1 MSAAEPL
8 AKTAPVQTLSEH
20 TRQVW
25 EAAEAMARAIQLPP
39 DLLETL
45 RHAVWLHDVGKAAE
59 GFQKMLQGGAVWR
72 HRHELL
78 SGAVALAVGVPDEAI
93 LAIVTHHHPLNDK
106 ALTESGFL
114 ATDSVWKKHGL
125 PQWLDLLRQLERW
138 WQWLGRFLQEAG
150 YPPLPSSPTD
160 LPSLRK
166 VLSCFSKP
174 NLKTRPPELRK
185 SLILLRGIL
194 IAADHLASGHHTVP
208 RSLSP
213 PRWQFRWRRFQ
224 VEMSHTD
231 GDVLLEAP
239 TGSGK
244 TEAALLWALHN
255 RRGEARIFYVLP
267 TQASINAMVDR
278 LRHPEAFGEHS
289 VAPVHAR
296 VLQQEFQARFNE
308 GNYVQAAQESRARTD
323 LYRQFYAPVKVL
335 TPFQIIKHLFGQRYF
350 EVGLAELQG
359 ALLIV
364 DEVHA
369 YDARVQALLETSLKY
384 LREEF
389 GVRVC
394 FMSATFPSFLKERLR
409 LVVPG
414 AREISAYG
422 EHSMERIRHRLQVL
436 DSSLEEC
443 ASAIRN
449 DLTQGKRVLV
459 ICNRVAQAQ
468 ELYQQF
474 DDVPSCRLLHARF
487 TYRDRANIEREILNG
502 HSQPQLLIATQ
513 VVEVSLDISYD
524 TCYTELAPV
533 DDLLQRFGRV
543 NRKGDAPQPAWVYVC
558 TQYDEQQIKR
568 IYDVE
573 RLQRT
578 LASAPDGK
586 ELSQQVLLSWLEE
599 VYASGWTQ
607 GEKRTYEDTLRSMEQ
622 VLRDLVPLYD
632 AEHGVDFDSLF
643 DAVEVVPSSLQEEYL
658 RRVTERQWLYAH
670 ELMVPLRWGTLQGLK
685 AKGAVTMAQGTPVAN
700 VGYDAQ
706 LGLLAEQVVDQ
717 SWIV

>member
-1 MSAAEPL
+1 MTSAEPL
-8 AKTAPVQTLSEH
+8 AKAAPAQTLSEH

-39 DLLETL
+39 ALFEML
-45 RHAVWLHDVGKAAE
+45 RHAVWLHDVGKAAA
-59 GFQKMLQGGAVWR
+59 GFQRMLQEGDSWQ

-78 SGAVALAVGVPDEAI
+78 SGAVALALGVPEEAV
-93 LAIVTHHHPLNDK
+93 LAIVTHHRALNDE
-106 ALTESGFL
+106 AMAESGHL
-114 ATDSVWKKHGL
+114 AADSVWQKHGL
-125 PQWLDLLRQLERW
+125 LQWRNLLGEMEGW
-138 WQWLGRFLQEAG
+138 WQWLRQFLQEAG
-150 YPPLPSSPTD
+150 YSPLSSSPTE
-160 LPSLRK
+160 LPSLREL
-166 VLSCFSKP
+166 LSRFSKSA
-174 NLKTRPPELRK
+174 LRACHPELRK
-185 SLILLRGIL
+185 RLILCRGIL
-194 IAADHLASGHHTVP
+194 VAADHLASGHRTVP
-208 RSLSP
+208 RSLHP
-213 PRWQFRWRRFQ
+213 PQWRFRWRPFQ
-224 VEMSHTD
+224 IEMSHTD

-278 LRHPEAFGEHS
+278 LRRSEAFGEDS

-308 GNYVQAAQESRARTD
+308 ENYVQAAQESRTRTD

-359 ALLIV
+359 AMLIV

-409 LVVPG
+409 CVAPG

-422 EHSMERIRHRLQVL
+422 ENCFARARHRLRLL
-436 DSSLEEC
+436 DASLEEC
-443 ASAIRN
+443 TSAIRN

-474 DDVPSCRLLHARF
+474 DDVPSRRLLHARF
-487 TYRDRANIEREILNG
+487 TYRDRANIEREILNE

-524 TCYTELAPV
+524 TCYTEVAPV

-543 NRKGDAPQPAWVYVC
+543 NRTGDAPQPAWVYVC
-558 TQYDEQQIKR
+558 AQYDEQQIKR

-586 ELSQQVLLSWLEE
+586 DLNQEVLLSWLEE

-607 GEKRTYEDTLRSMEQ
+607 SEKRTYEDTLRSMEQ

-706 LGLLAEQVVDQ
+706 LGLLAERVVDQ

>member
-1 MSAAEPL
+1 MNAAEPL

-20 TRQVW
+20 IQQVW
-25 EAAEAMARAIQLPP
+25 EAAETMAKAVQLPP
-39 DLLETL
+39 ALLEML
-45 RHAVWLHDVGKAAE
+45 RHAIWLHDVGKAAE
-59 GFQKMLQGGAVWR
+59 GFQKMLQGGDMWQ

-78 SGAVALAVGVPDEAI
+78 SGAVALAVGVPEEAV
-93 LAIVTHHHPLNDK
+93 LAIVTHHRSLNDA
-106 ALTESGFL
+106 ALAESGYL
-114 ATDSVWKKHGL
+114 AIDSVWQKHGL
-125 PQWLDLLRQLERW
+125 PRWLDLLRQLERW
-138 WQWLGRFLQEAG
+138 WQWLERFLQEAG
-150 YPPLPSSPTD
+150 YPPLPPSPTD
-160 LPSLRK
+160 LPSLRD
-166 VLSCFSKP
+166 VLSRFSKP
-174 NLKTRPPELRK
+174 SLKTCSPELRK
-185 SLILLRGIL
+185 TLTLLRGIL

-208 RSLSP
+208 P
-213 PRWQFRWRRFQ
+213 PLPLPQWGFRWYPFQ
-224 VEMSHTD
+224 KQMSHTE

-255 RRGEARIFYVLP
+255 RRGEARIFYILP

-278 LRHPEAFGEHS
+278 LRRPEAFGKDS

-296 VLQQEFQARFNE
+296 VLQQEFQTRFNE
-308 GNYVQAAQESRARTD
+308 ENYVQAAQESRTRAD

-359 ALLIV
+359 AMLIV

-369 YDARVQALLETSLKY
+369 YDARVQALLETSLQY
-384 LREEF
+384 LREEL

-409 LVVPG
+409 GVAPG
-414 AREISAYG
+414 AREISAYD
-422 EHSMERIRHRLQVL
+422 ENRFARARHRLQLL
-436 DSSLEEC
+436 DTSLEEC
-443 ASAIRN
+443 IPAIRN
-449 DLTQGKRVLV
+449 DLAQGKRVLV
-459 ICNRVAQAQ
+459 VCNRVAQAQ
-468 ELYQQF
+468 ELYRQF
-474 DDVPSCRLLHARF
+474 SDVSSRRLLHSRF
-487 TYRDRANIEREILNG
+487 TYKDRANIEREIL
-502 HSQPQLLIATQ
+502 HQDTQPQLLIATQ

-524 TCYTELAPV
+524 TCYTEVAPV

-543 NRKGDAPQPAWVYVC
+543 NRKGHASQPARVYVC
-558 TQYDEQQIKR
+558 ARYDEQQIKR
-568 IYDVE
+568 IYDLE
-573 RLQRT
+573 RLQCT

-586 ELSQQVLLSWLEE
+586 ELNQQVLLSWLEE

-607 GEKRTYEDTLRSMEQ
+607 GEKRIYQDTLRSMEQ

-685 AKGAVTMAQGTPVAN
+685 AKGLAASTHEAIVVD
-700 VGYDAQ
+700 VEYDAQ
-706 LGLLAEQVVDQ
+706 LGLLIDKAAEQ